1 MAIMFVKCYKCKA
14 LSFIGDAFPPV
25 FGNTPVFGSVV
36 TKKRFFLCQTQPAGQ
51 DHVQFILHFFLSL
64 DRVCRRLERLEE
76 EDRPNILPRVAN
88 AEPRQANYRLHCVV
102 GLIFQNYNTYI

>member
-1 MAIMFVKCYKCKA
+1 MFVKCYKCKA
-14 LSFIGDAFPPV
+14 LSFKGDAIPPV
-25 FGNTPVFGSVV
+25 FGNIPVFGSCNQE
-36 TKKRFFLCQTQPAGQ
+36 TIFLCRTQPAGQ

-76 EDRPNILPRVAN
+76 VDRPNICPRVAN

-102 GLIFQNYNTYI
+102 GLIFQNYNTYL